1 MRMVLLALAC
11 GTGPEVQADASRP
24 DAGPSASDERR
35 SLAGLEAGRAA
46 AAVQREALADQFGA
60 AFAYG
65 EGAGLDED
73 LSALVLRAKVLPVGL
88 RDPFIDGAAHTWS
101 PPAGVPLSVV
111 AGKINRVV
119 PPPWRSAF
127 HNGVLMSW
135 SISHAADPAAVVPR
149 AEEYALVL
157 GERPLDGVR
166 IALQRVHGGDL
177 VAAAALAARYPVDY
191 QPALFEELGWR
202 SGDDGADV
210 CGIAERVPA
219 AQRCAFVHG
228 AVRGL
233 TLRTDW
239 AIQTASDDLGGAVVR
254 ASCGCAAAA
263 SRGVAWGL
271 ALRWGHRPQR
281 AQTLARRLDRT
292 VPEATVEAA
301 LRPLLN
307 GPRDAPWVG
316 IEG

>member
-1 MRMVLLALAC
+1 MWILLLALAC
-11 GTGPEVQADASRP
+11 GTGPAVPADASRP
-24 DAGPSASDERR
+24 DAGPSASDARR
-35 SLAGLEAGRAA
+35 SLAGLKAGPAA
-46 AAVQREALADQFGA
+46 AAVQQEALAEQFGA

-65 EGAGLDED
+65 EGAGMGQD
-73 LSALVLRAKVLPVGL
+73 LAELLLRANALPVGL

-101 PPAGVPLSVV
+101 PPAEVPLSVV
-111 AGKINRVV
+111 ADKINREV

-127 HNGVLMSW
+127 HTGVLMSW
-135 SISHAADPAAVVPR
+135 SIAHGADPAAVVPR
-149 AEEYALVL
+149 SEEYGLLL

-177 VAAAALAARYPVDY
+177 AAAVALAAQYPVDY

-210 CGIAERVPA
+210 CGIAERVPS

-239 AIQTASDDLGGAVVR
+239 AIQTAS
-254 ASCGCAAAA
+254 
-263 SRGVAWGL
+263 
-271 ALRWGHRPQR
+271 
-281 AQTLARRLDRT
+281 
-292 VPEATVEAA
+292 
-301 LRPLLN
+301 
-307 GPRDAPWVG
+307 
-316 IEG
+316 